1 MIKRKLRLQLKKAR
15 VNASRSRSKNKCFIR
30 RMEKNREIISKNN
43 INVQVFLVRSLI
55 GKLNKKVKVLKALGL
70 NKIGDKKVHFLNE
83 SIKGMLNETINM
95 ILLSEVNNV

>member
-1 MIKRKLRLQLKKAR
+1 MENNRK
-15 VNASRSRSKNKCFIR
+15 
-30 RMEKNREIISKNN
+30 IISKNN

-95 ILLSEVNNV
+95 ILLSEVM

>member
-1 MIKRKLRLQLKKAR
+1 M
-15 VNASRSRSKNKCFIR
+15 
-30 RMEKNREIISKNN
+30 
-43 INVQVFLVRSLI
+43 QVFLVRSLI

-95 ILLSEVNNV
+95 ILLSEVM

>member
-1 MIKRKLRLQLKKAR
+1 MLQGLD
-15 VNASRSRSKNKCFIR
+15 RSKNKCFIK
-30 RMEKNREIISKNN
+30 RMENNRKIISKNN

-95 ILLSEVNNV
+95 ILLSEVM

>member
-1 MIKRKLRLQLKKAR
+1 
-15 VNASRSRSKNKCFIR
+15 
-30 RMEKNREIISKNN
+30 MEKNREIISKNN

>member
-1 MIKRKLRLQLKKAR
+1 MENNRK
-15 VNASRSRSKNKCFIR
+15 
-30 RMEKNREIISKNN
+30 IISKNN

-95 ILLSEVNNV
+95 IVLSEVM

>member
-1 MIKRKLRLQLKKAR
+1 
-15 VNASRSRSKNKCFIR
+15 
-30 RMEKNREIISKNN
+30 MEKNREIISKNN

-70 NKIGDKKVHFLNE
+70 NKIGDKKVHFLNK

-95 ILLSEVNNV
+95 ILLSEVSNV